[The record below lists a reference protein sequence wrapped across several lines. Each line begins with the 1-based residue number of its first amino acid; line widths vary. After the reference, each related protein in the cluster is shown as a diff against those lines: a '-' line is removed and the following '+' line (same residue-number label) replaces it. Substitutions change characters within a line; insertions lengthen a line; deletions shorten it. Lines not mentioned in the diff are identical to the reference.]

1 MGNAAAPVKFLPL
14 IWSNLRRR
22 RLRTSLTLLSIAV
35 AFILYGYLAAI
46 ERALDQGVS
55 VAGADRLLTRH
66 RVSITQPLPETAG
79 PRIARLAGV
88 QLVTPVLWFGGV
100 YQESKNFFGQMAV
113 VPEPFLAMYPEYLLP
128 EGVLEAWLRTK
139 NGVIVGRKTAERFGW
154 QVGDHIPLRPGVW
167 QHKDGLAAWEFEIV
181 GIFEGAREGTD
192 TSNFFLRYDYVEDAR
207 RFGKGLVTWFSV
219 KVADP
224 EEAAAVAD
232 RIDREF
238 ANSTNETKTE
248 TEGAFL
254 RGWAR
259 QIGDISTIMAAI
271 LAAVFFTILL
281 VAGNT
286 MSQSVRE
293 RTDELGVLKALGFTN
308 PGVLGLVL
316 GESCFLA
323 TLGGSVGLLVA
334 WFLIRSGD
342 PTGGALP
349 RFYFPLERVVLGV
362 GLALLLGV
370 ATGAVPAWQAMRLQ
384 IAEALRR

>member
-1 MGNAAAPVKFLPL
+1 MKFLPL

-22 RLRTSLTLLSIAV
+22 KLRTLLTLLSIAV

-46 ERALDQGVS
+46 ARALDQGVS
-55 VAGADRLLTRH
+55 VAGADRLLARH
-66 RVSITQPLPETAG
+66 RVSITQPLQETAG
-79 PRIARLAGV
+79 PRMARLAGV
-88 QLVTPVLWFGGV
+88 KLVTPVLWFGGI
-100 YQESKNFFGQMAV
+100 YQDPKNFFGQMAV

-128 EGVLEAWLRTK
+128 ENQLQAWLRTK

-154 QVGDHIPLRPGVW
+154 KVGDRIPLQPTIW

-181 GIFEGAREGTD
+181 GIFDGAKQGTD
-192 TSNFFLRYDYVEDAR
+192 TTNFFLRYDYLEEAR

-219 KVADP
+219 KVANP
-224 EEAAAVAD
+224 EEAAAVAE

-238 ANSTNETKTE
+238 ANSPTETKTE

-259 QIGDISTIMAAI
+259 QIGDITTIMAAI

-286 MSQSVRE
+286 MAQSVRE

-308 PGVLGLVL
+308 TGVLGLVL
-316 GESCFLA
+316 GESCFLSG
-323 TLGGSVGLLVA
+323 LGGGAGLLAA
-334 WFLIRSGD
+334 WLLIRTGD

-349 RFYFPLERVVLGV
+349 MFYFPVERVAAGV
-362 GLALLLGV
+362 GLTLLLGL
-370 ATGAVPAWQAMRLQ
+370 ATGAFPAWQAMRLQ

>member
-1 MGNAAAPVKFLPL
+1 VKFLPL

-22 RLRTSLTLLSIAV
+22 KLRTLLTLLSIAV
-35 AFILYGYLAAI
+35 AFVLYGYLAAI

-66 RVSITQPLPETAG
+66 RVSITQPLQETAG

-88 QLVTPVLWFGGV
+88 QIVTPFVWFGGI
-100 YQESKNFFGQMAV
+100 YQDPKNFFGQMAV

-128 EGVLEAWLRTK
+128 EAQLQAWLRTK

-154 QVGDHIPLRPGVW
+154 KVGDRIPLQPTVW
-167 QHKDGLAAWEFEIV
+167 QHKDGRPAWEFEIV
-181 GIFEGAREGTD
+181 GIFDGAQQGTD
-192 TSNFFLRYDYVEDAR
+192 TTNFFLRYDYLEDAR
-207 RFGKGLVTWFSV
+207 RFGKGLVTWFGV

-224 EEAAAVAD
+224 DAAAAVAE
-232 RIDREF
+232 RIDFEF
-238 ANSTNETKTE
+238 ANSASETKTE

-259 QIGDISTIMAAI
+259 QIGDITTIMAAI

-286 MSQSVRE
+286 MAQSVRE
-293 RTDELGVLKALGFTN
+293 RTDELGVLKAMGFTN
-308 PGVLGLVL
+308 SAVLALVL

-323 TLGGSVGLLVA
+323 SLGGAVGLLVA
-334 WFLIRSGD
+334 WLLIRTGD

-349 RFYFPLERVVLGV
+349 MFYFPLERVLV
-362 GLALLLGV
+362 GLGLAVLLGL